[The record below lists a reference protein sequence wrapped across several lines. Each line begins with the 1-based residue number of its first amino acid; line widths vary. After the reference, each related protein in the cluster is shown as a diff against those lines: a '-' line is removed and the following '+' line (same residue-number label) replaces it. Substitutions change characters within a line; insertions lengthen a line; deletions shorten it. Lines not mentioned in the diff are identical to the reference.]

1 MLALVAGGRSPGP
14 RFVIAG
20 AAIAAVMVV
29 GCARAQPVSGGDL
42 EGSADAPEAQ
52 VHRDGAAARPGL
64 DGSSL
69 DSAGAAA
76 DPESRPARMRRS
88 YLVAPPAKES
98 GDPALRWA
106 AAPGPWPQPAPSA
119 GSRSTGAAPAVPA
132 DGADSALGL
141 EVSGGGK
148 SSLLEARSDAGA
160 AQGLARVYQG
170 DEGDSKQPAGQGGG
184 PAPAGSAQ
192 GVEYTWADGDRTQR
206 VYLQTDLVALPGG
219 EIGSAS
225 DAAAK
230 SGDGSGGLPVFST
243 ESGSLMTLPGGVLV
257 MLDPQWDRARV
268 EAFFE
273 RNDIERVRVSELD
286 YAPNG
291 FFVETDAGFPSLSLA
306 NLLAAQDG
314 VVLSSPNWWT
324 EAVAK

>member
-20 AAIAAVMVV
+20 AAIAAVMVM

>member
-1 MLALVAGGRSPGP
+1 M
-14 RFVIAG
+14 
-20 AAIAAVMVV
+20 
-29 GCARAQPVSGGDL
+29 
-42 EGSADAPEAQ
+42 
-52 VHRDGAAARPGL
+52 HRDGAAARPRL
-64 DGSSL
+64 DGSLL

-98 GDPALRWA
+98 GDPGLTWA

-119 GSRSTGAAPAVPA
+119 GSRPTGAAPAVPA

-148 SSLLEARSDAGA
+148 SSLLEARSDGGA
-160 AQGLARVYQG
+160 AQGLARAYQG
-170 DEGDSKQPAGQGGG
+170 DDGDSKQPAGQGGG
-184 PAPAGSAQ
+184 TTPAGSAQ

-206 VYLQTDLVALPGG
+206 VHLQTDLVVLPGG

-225 DAAAK
+225 YAAAK
-230 SGDGSGGLPVFST
+230 SGDGSAGDSGGLPVFST

-268 EAFFE
+268 EAFFA

-306 NLLAAQDG
+306 NLLAARDG

-324 EAVAK
+324 AAVAK